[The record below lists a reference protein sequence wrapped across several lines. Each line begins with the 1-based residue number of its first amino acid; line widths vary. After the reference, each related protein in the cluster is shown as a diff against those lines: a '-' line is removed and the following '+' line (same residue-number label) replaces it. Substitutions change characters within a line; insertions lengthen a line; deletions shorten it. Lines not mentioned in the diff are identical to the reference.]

1 MNKTNERILP
11 FSLVWSKNNLFRALV
26 LHVKNRNL
34 YRFCHTV
41 VNNNLQILIRKI
53 IMYKIAITE
62 NKAGHCNIYLV
73 IGKKLTHLMK
83 NLNSLFDHK
92 VKRCALGIHFVC
104 YSKWITICYKL

>member
-1 MNKTNERILP
+1 M
-11 FSLVWSKNNLFRALV
+11 
-26 LHVKNRNL
+26 
-34 YRFCHTV
+34 YR
-41 VNNNLQILIRKI
+41 
-53 IMYKIAITE
+53 IAITE

-104 YSKWITICYKL
+104 YSKWITTCYKL